1 LHTDQ
6 IEQHL
11 GYIYTDEVIHHD
23 DLVLL
28 QSKEGEHENNT

>member
-6 IEQHL
+6 IEQRL
-11 GYIYTDEVIHHD
+11 GYVYADEVIHHD

-28 QSKEGEHENNT
+28 QGRGT